1 MNILTY
7 LQRKYGIARPT
18 VLLAREAAILA
29 IPYPL
34 WPGWLDEH
42 GEREITRDQ
51 IGLLIRYLHG
61 KDGFY
66 VARALTA
73 LCEAR
78 GGRR

>member
-1 MNILTY
+1 MNVLTY
-7 LQRKYGIARPT
+7 LQRKYGMERPT

-34 WPGWLDEH
+34 RPGWIDEH
-42 GEREITRDQ
+42 GAREITRDQ
-51 IGLLIRYLHG
+51 TTLLIRYLTG

-66 VARALTA
+66 VARALNA
-73 LCEAR
+73 LSEAR

>member
-34 WPGWLDEH
+34 RPGWLEQH

-51 IGLLIRYLHG
+51 LGLLIRYLRG
-61 KDGFY
+61 RDGFY
-66 VARALTA
+66 VDRALTA

-78 GGRR
+78 GERR